1 MTRTKL
7 LGNVIAVSAVLL
19 GLLAIAAWN
28 PEFRAFLKDFST
40 MVLAIAAA
48 YLTYCFQRRQAF
60 LISLRELWAKTIEAK
75 ADLIDY
81 TYDQMPDQPKY
92 GQAHRS
98 LSIAIDMMRAVYR
111 NLHED
116 GAKIGRYSF
125 EPLHDMRRALEHLGF
140 TNIPPNGQKAAR
152 EKILHAW
159 NAFRW
164 SFLQEFSAP
173 APSHYVIDPE
183 ARDPRRAKG

>member
-1 MTRTKL
+1 
-7 LGNVIAVSAVLL
+7 
-19 GLLAIAAWN
+19 
-28 PEFRAFLKDFST
+28 
-40 MVLAIAAA
+40 
-48 YLTYCFQRRQAF
+48 
-60 LISLRELWAKTIEAK
+60 
-75 ADLIDY
+75 
-81 TYDQMPDQPKY
+81 MPDQPKY

-116 GAKIGRYSF
+116 NSKIGRYPF

-140 TNIPPNGQKAAR
+140 ANTTPDAQKAAR
-152 EKILHAW
+152 NKIFHAW